1 MFEKLVKLCYE
12 KKIGLE
18 IIREGNEFSTRP
30 GINVGKL
37 TIVIPERNDFILSDE
52 MIERIIEKVP

>member
-18 IIREGNEFSTRP
+18 IIREGNEFSADS

-37 TIVIPERNDFILSDE
+37 SIVIPERNDFILSDE